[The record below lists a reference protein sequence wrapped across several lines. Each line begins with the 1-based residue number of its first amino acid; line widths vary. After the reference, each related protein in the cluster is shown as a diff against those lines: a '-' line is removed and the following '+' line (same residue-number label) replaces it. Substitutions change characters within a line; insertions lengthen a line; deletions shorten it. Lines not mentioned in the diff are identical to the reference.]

1 MFNFK
6 KITFNFNLKNI
17 ILFSLFFVFL
27 IIGLYYSFINNNNNN
42 LGHHLIVDID
52 NINNNKIFSNSFIL
66 KLCNDIIKSTNIN
79 VLKSLIHKFK
89 PHGLTALYLLAESH
103 FSIHTWP
110 EEKKIRLDLFS
121 CNKNNNFDKAINII
135 KKNLPESK
143 INITKINR

>member
-1 MFNFK
+1 MFNLK
-6 KITFNFNLKNI
+6 KKFNFDLKNI
-17 ILFSLFFVFL
+17 ILFSLFFIFL
-27 IIGLYYSFINNNNNN
+27 IIGLSYLFINNNN

-66 KLCNDIIKSTNIN
+66 KLCSDIIKSTNIN

>member
-1 MFNFK
+1 MFNLK
-6 KITFNFNLKNI
+6 KKFNFDLKNI
-17 ILFSLFFVFL
+17 ILISLFFIFL
-27 IIGLYYSFINNNNNN
+27 IIGLSYLFINNNN
-42 LGHHLIVDID
+42 LGYHLIVDID

-66 KLCNDIIKSTNIN
+66 KLCSDIIKSTNIN

>member
-1 MFNFK
+1 MFNLK
-6 KITFNFNLKNI
+6 KNFFYFDLKNI

-27 IIGLYYSFINNNNNN
+27 IIGLSYFFINNNN

-52 NINNNKIFSNSFIL
+52 NINNKIYSNSFIL

-89 PHGLTALYLLAESH
+89 PHGLTALYLLSESH

-121 CNKNNNFDKAINII
+121 CNKNNNFDKAIDII

>member
-1 MFNFK
+1 MFNLK
-6 KITFNFNLKNI
+6 KKFFYFDLKNI

-27 IIGLYYSFINNNNNN
+27 IIGLSYFFINNNN

-52 NINNNKIFSNSFIL
+52 NINNKIYSNSFIL

-89 PHGLTALYLLAESH
+89 PHGLTALYLLSESH

-121 CNKNNNFDKAINII
+121 CNKNNNFDKAIDII

>member
-1 MFNFK
+1 MFNLKK
-6 KITFNFNLKNI
+6 KIFYFDLKNI

-27 IIGLYYSFINNNNNN
+27 IIGLSYFFINNNN

-52 NINNNKIFSNSFIL
+52 NINNNKFYSNSFIL

-89 PHGLTALYLLAESH
+89 PHGLTALYLLSESH

-121 CNKNNNFDKAINII
+121 CNKNNNFDKAIDII

>member
-1 MFNFK
+1 MFNLK
-6 KITFNFNLKNI
+6 KKFFYFDLKNI

-27 IIGLYYSFINNNNNN
+27 IIGLSYFFINNNN

-52 NINNNKIFSNSFIL
+52 NINNNKIYSNSFIL

-89 PHGLTALYLLAESH
+89 PHGLTALYLLSESH

-121 CNKNNNFDKAINII
+121 CNKNNNFDKAIDII

>member
-1 MFNFK
+1 MFNLKK
-6 KITFNFNLKNI
+6 KINFDLKNI
-17 ILFSLFFVFL
+17 ILISLFFIFL
-27 IIGLYYSFINNNNNN
+27 IIGLSYLFINNNNN

-66 KLCNDIIKSTNIN
+66 KLCSDIIKSTNIN

>member
-1 MFNFK
+1 MFNLKK
-6 KITFNFNLKNI
+6 KIFYFDLKNI

-27 IIGLYYSFINNNNNN
+27 IIGLSYFFINNNN

-52 NINNNKIFSNSFIL
+52 NINNNKIYSNSFIL

-89 PHGLTALYLLAESH
+89 PHGLTALYLLSESH

-110 EEKKIRLDLFS
+110 QEKKIRLDLFS

>member
-1 MFNFK
+1 MFNLKK
-6 KITFNFNLKNI
+6 KIFYFDLKNI

-27 IIGLYYSFINNNNNN
+27 IIGLSYFFINNNN

-52 NINNNKIFSNSFIL
+52 NINNNKIYSNSFIL

-89 PHGLTALYLLAESH
+89 PHGLTALYLLSESH

-110 EEKKIRLDLFS
+110 QEKKIRLDLFS
-121 CNKNNNFDKAINII
+121 CNKNNNFDKAIDII
-135 KKNLPESK
+135 NKNLPESK